1 MIHPFAYLFE
11 RFPSFVQTFCYRE
24 VREMVRQGMNPLVVS
39 LRQPE
44 EAPSLAE
51 PLKIPITYLPAEK
64 KLRSE
69 IDLHLVARNLPSRVR
84 KILKQRRSE
93 SDAQRIFEA
102 AWLGPVLA
110 EKNIRHVH
118 AHFGGMAARTAWWL
132 NELYGFSYSFTGHAN
147 DIFVEHDTPVT
158 NAMLVKRAKLVV
170 TETDFAR
177 RWMEEHHARAQG
189 KIVRIH
195 NGINIPEATPRVVAN
210 PPHLVSVGRFVEK
223 KGFSEL
229 LECCHVLRDRGL
241 DFVCTIAGGGPLEEE
256 LQQQIE
262 RLKLESYVRLLG
274 PLPQAEV
281 ARLLSAATL
290 FVLACVPEKDG
301 GSDNLPTVVVEAM
314 AAGVPTVSTTVA
326 GLPEMITSDQD
337 GLLVEPHAPAQLASA
352 IERLLEDPAV
362 AARLGAA
369 GRETARRKFA
379 IENTVR
385 ELKHLM
391 VDRLRIPAPP
401 PARAYDPEWHP
412 VERKWWRF
420 W

>member
-44 EAPSLAE
+44 DAPNLAE
-51 PLKIPITYLPAEK
+51 PLKIPVTYLPPEK

-84 KILKQRRSE
+84 KILKHRRSE
-93 SDAQRIFEA
+93 SDSQRMFEA

-110 EKNIRHVH
+110 EKGIGHVH

-132 NELYGFSYSFTGHAN
+132 NELYGIGFSFTGHAN
-147 DIFVEHDTPVT
+147 DIFVEHDVPVT
-158 NAMLVKRAKLVV
+158 NAMLVKRAKLVI

-177 RWMEEHHARAQG
+177 RWMEKRHSPSKG
-189 KIVRIH
+189 KVVRIY
-195 NGINIPEATPRVVAN
+195 NGITIPEAAPRPPAK
-210 PPHLVSVGRFVEK
+210 PPHILSVGRYVKK
-223 KGFSEL
+223 KGFSDL
-229 LECCHVLRDRGL
+229 IECCHLIRDRGL
-241 DFVCTIAGGGPLEEE
+241 DFLCTIAGGGPLHEE
-256 LQQQIE
+256 LLRQIQS
-262 RLKLESYVRLLG
+262 RRLESYVRLLG
-274 PLPQAEV
+274 PLPQAEI
-281 ARLLSAATL
+281 ARLLSTVNL

-301 GSDNLPTVVVEAM
+301 GSDNLPTVVAEAM
-314 AAGVPTVSTTVA
+314 AAGVPTISTTVA
-326 GLPEMITSDQD
+326 GVPEMITSEHD
-337 GLLVEPHAPAQLASA
+337 GLLVEPHAPAQLAA
-352 IERLLEDPAV
+352 AVERLFDDPAL

-369 GRETARRKFA
+369 GRETAQRKFA

-385 ELKHLM
+385 ELKHLL
-391 VDRLRIPAPP
+391 VDRLRLPAPP
-401 PARAYDPEWHP
+401 PARAHDPEWQP
-412 VERKWWRF
+412 VQRSKWRF